1 VTFVVN
7 LSPIRNINMILKE
20 VFLQAI
26 GSLISQRFRALMT
39 MTGIA
44 WGIVAVVLLMAY
56 GNGFHNALMVGFRRA
71 FSSGTVVAWNG
82 QTSMQAGGER
92 AGRRIRMKLEDV
104 EAISQLGTIKHV
116 SPEFVRYF
124 PLVYGTK
131 QTTSAVRG
139 VAPEYAIMRSEV
151 AEHGR
156 FINAEDIEK
165 QRRVIFLGSEVARK
179 LFGNNPAVGETVRV
193 NGLSFEV
200 IGVLTQKV
208 SFSNYYSP
216 DKYSTFVPHTSYK
229 QVWSQEY
236 LDNLVFQ
243 SLSPALHN
251 QALKQVREVL
261 GARHGFNPKDERA
274 ITFNDS
280 VKNSQVI
287 SGITG
292 GLKIILSVIGA
303 LTLTI
308 GGIGVVNI
316 MLVSVTERTREIGV
330 RKALGARRRHILI
343 QFLMEALV
351 ITFLGGLLGII
362 LSYLLVTFAGH
373 RPFLAELL
381 EDPTRETDIFL
392 MLSGDVLLTATT
404 ILMIVGILSGLWPAM
419 RASKTDPIESLR
431 YE

>member
-1 VTFVVN
+1 
-7 LSPIRNINMILKE
+7 MILKE

-26 GSLISQRFRALMT
+26 NSLIGHRIRAVMT

-56 GNGFHNALMVGFRRA
+56 GNGFHEAIMVGFRRA
-71 FSSGTVVAWNG
+71 FSSGTVVVWNG

-92 AGRRIRMKLEDV
+92 AGKRIRLKEGDV
-104 EAISQLGTIKHV
+104 DAIRQLGTIKYA
-116 SPEFVRYF
+116 SPEYVEWL
-124 PLVYGTK
+124 PLVYGTQ
-131 QTTSAVRG
+131 QTSSAVRG

-151 AEHGR
+151 AEFGR
-156 FINAEDIEK
+156 FINAEDTEK
-165 QRRVIFLGSEVARK
+165 ERRVIFLGSEVARK
-179 LFGNNPAVGETVRV
+179 LFGNRPAVGETIRV
-193 NGLSFEV
+193 SGLSFEV

-216 DKYSTFVPHTSYK
+216 DKYSVFIPYTTVK
-229 QVWSQEY
+229 QVWSQDY

-243 SLSPALHN
+243 TLSIMTHN
-251 QALKQVREVL
+251 HALKQIREVL
-261 GARHGFNPKDERA
+261 GSRHGFDPKDERA
-274 ITFNDS
+274 VIFNDS
-280 VKNSQVI
+280 VENAQVI
-287 SGITG
+287 NGITG
-292 GLKIILSVIGA
+292 GLKIILSIIGA
-303 LTLTI
+303 LTLMI
-308 GGIGVVNI
+308 GGIGVMNI

-330 RKALGARRRHILI
+330 RKALGAKRRHILL
-343 QFLMEALV
+343 QFLLEALV

-381 EDPTRETDIFL
+381 EDPTRQTDIYL
-392 MLSGDVLLTATT
+392 ILSGDVILTATS
-404 ILMIVGILSGLWPAM
+404 ILMLVGVLSGLWPAL

>member
-1 VTFVVN
+1 
-7 LSPIRNINMILKE
+7 MILKE
-20 VFLQAI
+20 VFLQAVS
-26 GSLISQRFRALMT
+26 SLFGHRIRAVMT

-56 GNGFHNALMVGFRRA
+56 GNGFHNAIMVGFRRA
-71 FSSGTVVAWNG
+71 FSSGTVVVWNG

-92 AGRRIRMKLEDV
+92 AGKRIRLKEEDV
-104 EAISQLGTIKHV
+104 DAIRQLGVIKFA
-116 SPEFVRYF
+116 SPEYVKYL
-124 PLVYGTK
+124 PLIYGIK

-151 AEHGR
+151 AEFGR

-165 QRRVIFLGSEVARK
+165 QRRVIFLGSEIARK
-179 LFGNNPAVGETVRV
+179 LFGNSPAVGETIRV

-216 DKYSTFVPHTSYK
+216 DKYSVFIPYTSFK
-229 QVWSQEY
+229 LVWSQDY
-236 LDNLVFQ
+236 IDNMVFQ
-243 SLSPALHN
+243 TLSPGVHG
-251 QALKQVREVL
+251 QALRQVREVL
-261 GARHGFNPKDERA
+261 GARHSFNPKDERA
-274 ITFNDS
+274 VTFNDS
-280 VKNSQVI
+280 VENAKMI

-292 GLKIILSVIGA
+292 GLKIILSFIGG
-303 LTLTI
+303 LTLMI
-308 GGIGVVNI
+308 GGIGVMNI

-330 RKALGARRRHILI
+330 RKALGAKRRHILM
-343 QFLMEALV
+343 QFLLEALV
-351 ITFLGGLLGII
+351 ITSLGGLLGIV

-373 RPFLAELL
+373 RPFLADLL

-392 MLSGDVLLTATT
+392 MLSGDVILTATT
-404 ILMIVGILSGLWPAM
+404 ILMLVGVLSGLWPAL